1 MGGGAQVRPSAVV
14 VVRNVRRWTWPRPST
29 AAQDEYLGEHHVYR
43 PHRAGLPPLRRYVT
57 ELWRRR
63 AFVRELARAELK
75 AQNYQTVFGQVWLVL
90 NPLLNA
96 LVYFF
101 LVDILSNSSKRPANY
116 IVHLLAG
123 IFAYTFFSGGVSSAA
138 GSVANGGKLI
148 LNTAFPRLL
157 LPWTQ
162 IVIAFFRFLPT
173 LPVLVAVMLWKNSS
187 NISWALLLTVPIFAL
202 LVMFTAGLGFICA
215 TLQVYNTDFKNLLP
229 YLLRL
234 GLYLTPILWFA
245 DSSGGIRT
253 QIAKYNPLSPI
264 FELWSDAI
272 VLGKVG
278 PASTWITATVYSVVL
293 VVVGFVVYVSRERD
307 YAVRI

>member
-1 MGGGAQVRPSAVV
+1 VAVAQAE
-14 VVRNVRRWTWPRPST
+14 
-29 AAQDEYLGEHHVYR
+29 DEYLGEHHVYR
-43 PHRAGLPPLRRYVT
+43 PHRAGLPPIGTYVR

-75 AQNYQTVFGQVWLVL
+75 AQNYNTAFGQAWLVL

-96 LVYFF
+96 AVYFF
-101 LVDILSNSSKRPANY
+101 LVDILSSGKGRAPNY
-116 IVHLLAG
+116 ITHLLAG
-123 IFAYTFFSGGVSSAA
+123 IFAYTFFQGGVSQAA
-138 GSVANGGKLI
+138 GSVVGGGKLI

-157 LPWTQ
+157 LPITQ

-173 LPVLVAVMLWKNSS
+173 VPVLAVIIWFNNRA
-187 NISWALLLTVPIFAL
+187 NISWHILWIVPDFAL
-202 LVMFTAGLGFICA
+202 LILFTAGLGFVCA

-245 DSSGGIRT
+245 DATSGVKARMAT
-253 QIAKYNPLSPI
+253 FNPLAPI

-272 VLGKVG
+272 VRGEVG
-278 PASTWITATVYSVVL
+278 APAIWLRAILYSVTL
-293 VVVGFVVYVSRERD
+293 FVVGFVVYVSRERD

>member
-1 MGGGAQVRPSAVV
+1 VELQEVDVAAPV
-14 VVRNVRRWTWPRPST
+14 T
-29 AAQDEYLGEHHVYR
+29 AAQDDYLGEHHVYR
-43 PHRAGLPPLRRYVT
+43 PHRAGLPPLGRYLT

-75 AQNYQTVFGQVWLVL
+75 AQNYQTVFGQVWLIL

-96 LVYFF
+96 AVYYLLVT
-101 LVDILSNSSKRPANY
+101 IISPGHRPQNY

-123 IFAYTFFSGGVSSAA
+123 IFAYTFFSGSVTQSA
-138 GSVANGGKLI
+138 GSVAGGGKLI

-162 IVIAFFRFLPT
+162 IVVAFFRFLPT
-173 LPVLVAVMLWKNSS
+173 LPVLAAMMIIYNRQ

-202 LVMFTAGLGFICA
+202 LVLFTSGLSFVCA
-215 TLQVYNTDFKNLLP
+215 TIQVYNTDFKNLLP
-229 YLLRL
+229 YLIRL

-245 DSSGGIRT
+245 DASSGIKAHLARV
-253 QIAKYNPLSPI
+253 NPLSPI

-272 VLGKVG
+272 VNGRVG
-278 PASTWITATVYSVVL
+278 PWETWLEAVVFSVVL
-293 VVVGFVVYVSRERD
+293 FVVGFVVYVSRERD
-307 YAVRI
+307 YAIRI

>member
-1 MGGGAQVRPSAVV
+1 VDVAAPV
-14 VVRNVRRWTWPRPST
+14 T
-29 AAQDEYLGEHHVYR
+29 AAEDEYLGEHHVYR
-43 PHRAGLPPLRRYVT
+43 PHRAGLPPLGRYLR
-57 ELWRRR
+57 ELWKRR

-96 LVYFF
+96 AVYFF
-101 LVDILSNSSKRPANY
+101 LVDILSSGRGRPSNY
-116 IVHLLAG
+116 VTHLLAG
-123 IFAYTFFSGGVSSAA
+123 IFAYTFFSGGVSQAA
-138 GSVANGGKLI
+138 GSVAGGGKLI

-173 LPVLVAVMLWKNSS
+173 LPVLAVVVLVNNRA
-187 NISWALLLTVPIFAL
+187 NISWTLLLTVPIFGL
-202 LVMFTAGLGFICA
+202 LVLFTAGLGFICA

-245 DSSGGIRT
+245 DASSGIKAHLARV
-253 QIAKYNPLSPI
+253 NPLSPI

-272 VLGKVG
+272 VNGRVG
-278 PASTWITATVYSVVL
+278 PWETWLEAVVFSVVL
-293 VVVGFVVYVSRERD
+293 FVVGFVVYVSRERD
-307 YAVRI
+307 YAIRI

>member
-1 MGGGAQVRPSAVV
+1 VDVAAPV
-14 VVRNVRRWTWPRPST
+14 T
-29 AAQDEYLGEHHVYR
+29 AAEDEYLGEHHVYR
-43 PHRAGLPPLRRYVT
+43 PHRAGLPPLGPYLR
-57 ELWRRR
+57 ELWKRR

-96 LVYFF
+96 AVYFF
-101 LVDILSNSSKRPANY
+101 LVDILSSGRGRPANY
-116 IVHLLAG
+116 VTHLLAG
-123 IFAYTFFSGGVSSAA
+123 IFAYTFFSGGVSNAA
-138 GSVANGGKLI
+138 GSVAGGGKLI

-173 LPVLVAVMLWKNSS
+173 LPVLAVVLLVNNRD
-187 NISWALLLTVPIFAL
+187 NITWALLLTVPIFGL
-202 LVMFTAGLGFICA
+202 LVLFTAGLGFICA

-245 DSSGGIRT
+245 DSSVGIKAH
-253 QIAKYNPLSPI
+253 IARYNPLAPI

-272 VLGKVG
+272 VLGKAG
-278 PASTWITATVYSVVL
+278 PPATWLTATVYSVVL

>member
-1 MGGGAQVRPSAVV
+1 MAAPM
-14 VVRNVRRWTWPRPST
+14 T
-29 AAQDEYLGEHHVYR
+29 AAQDEYLGEHHVYT
-43 PHRAGLPPLRRYVT
+43 PHKAGLPPLGRYLR

-96 LVYFF
+96 TVYFF
-101 LVDILSNSSKRPANY
+101 LVDILSSGKGRPANY
-116 IVHLLAG
+116 ITHLLSG
-123 IFAYTFFSGGVSSAA
+123 IFAYTFFSSGVSQAA
-138 GSVANGGKLI
+138 GSVAGGGKLI

-173 LPVLVAVMLWKNSS
+173 LPVLAIVLLVNNRA
-187 NISWALLLTVPIFAL
+187 NISWALVLTVPIFGL
-202 LVMFTAGLGFICA
+202 LVLFTAGLGFLCA

-245 DSSGGIRT
+245 DGSGGLKT
-253 QIAKYNPLSPI
+253 HIAKYNPLSPI

-272 VLGKVG
+272 VRGEVA
-278 PASTWITATVYSVVL
+278 PAAIWLRATVFSVVVL
-293 VVVGFVVYVSRERD
+293 VVGFVVYVSRERD

>member
-1 MGGGAQVRPSAVV
+1 VDVAAPV
-14 VVRNVRRWTWPRPST
+14 T

-43 PHRAGLPPLRRYVT
+43 PHKAGLPPLGRYLS

-75 AQNYQTVFGQVWLVL
+75 AQNYQTVFGQLWLVL

-96 LVYFF
+96 SVYFF
-101 LVDILSNSSKRPANY
+101 LVDILNGGNKVPNY
-116 IVHLLAG
+116 ITHLLSG
-123 IFAYTFFSGGVSSAA
+123 IFAYTFFQNAVSQAA
-138 GSVANGGKLI
+138 GSVAGGGKLI

-157 LPWTQ
+157 LPLTQ

-173 LPVLVAVMLWKNSS
+173 LPVLAIVLWFNNRH
-187 NISWALLLTVPIFAL
+187 NISWALLYTVPTFAL
-202 LVMFTAGLGFICA
+202 LVLFTAGLGFICA

-234 GLYLTPILWFA
+234 GLYMTPILWFA
-245 DSSGGIRT
+245 DASHGLKSR
-253 QIAKYNPLSPI
+253 IAAINPLSPI

-272 VLGKVG
+272 VRGETSAPG
-278 PASTWITATVYSVVL
+278 TWIRAAVYSVVL
-293 VVVGFVVYVSRERD
+293 LVVGFVVYVSRERD